1 MYTRSL
7 CTNTGMTSA
16 EEGEDEG
23 KAHQSATAS
32 EMFALLCKYYQQE
45 QGQEVDEVKLPME

>member
-1 MYTRSL
+1 
-7 CTNTGMTSA
+7 MTSA

-32 EMFALLCKYYQQE
+32 EMLALLCKYYQQE